1 MKLKLG
7 TAVHEIA
14 RRSESEFEVD
24 GVRVT
29 VSLTSDGASGFRA
42 KAGGRTAS
50 MFVARQGERVYA
62 QVGERAYVFTVVN
75 RSSPVSSVDAG
86 ALGGLEAPMP
96 GRVTRVAVG
105 AGDLVKR
112 GQELIVIEAMKM
124 ENAIVAPSD
133 GVVRSLSVKEGDM
146 VAPGSALVVVEPL

>member
-62 QVGERAYVFTVVN
+62 QVGERAYVLTVVN
-75 RSSPVSSVDAG
+75 RSSLGSTNSERVPPLYDDIFGLGFSS
-86 ALGGLEAPMP
+86 L
-96 GRVTRVAVG
+96 T
-105 AGDLVKR
+105 DLPIDIGVK
-112 GQELIVIEAMKM
+112 LCTVC
-124 ENAIVAPSD
+124 
-133 GVVRSLSVKEGDM
+133 
-146 VAPGSALVVVEPL
+146 